1 MSCIIHNN
9 ILDINF
15 MYISYLYIKINN
27 KIIIPNNILKFKNT
41 CCSIAE
47 GGIHLK
53 GIRAA
58 HLPYTPSSF
67 F

>member
-27 KIIIPNNILKFKNT
+27 KIIIPNNILIFKNT

-47 GGIHLK
+47 GAVTNPLEG
-53 GIRAA
+53 
-58 HLPYTPSSF
+58 Y
-67 F
+67 

>member
-27 KIIIPNNILKFKNT
+27 KIIIPNNILIFKNT
-41 CCSIAE
+41 CYSIAE
-47 GGIHLK
+47 GAVTNPLEG
-53 GIRAA
+53 
-58 HLPYTPSSF
+58 Y
-67 F
+67 